1 MLTIKTYTYENGTTL
16 KAAESHLLENPG
28 NCVYILENGKQAY
41 IGQTV
46 HVDIREYQHGKD
58 KEKIKCNFKRIHII
72 DGENFDASPA
82 VHFESLLISLFKVDC
97 TFEVLNGNEGYREYL
112 YDREL
117 IFDLEFDKLWTKLR
131 EMGLVKTKT
140 AGEVMNSVLYK
151 YFPRAELTK
160 KQRDALENIIKALD
174 SGELT
179 APRSSPYKNRPVV
192 VEGDAGTGKT
202 VLAMALFQYL
212 MIHEPYRSKKIRYVV
227 AHTPIREVAKEVFR
241 DTKGLLGKYA
251 VSPAEV
257 TREHY
262 DILICDE
269 AHKLRRNYNLNTYA
283 GNYKK
288 NCKRLGLDTSSD
300 ELDWILK
307 QSDYQILFYD
317 PKQRVSPTSI
327 DTEYTKDRLN
337 YTFGRFRPIVLEEQ
351 MRIKAGKGYVDYI
364 YHILR
369 QACSSFESFSNYE
382 FRLFDSFREMR
393 DRLFEKEEKYG
404 LCRLCTGYGWEWKSK
419 KDKNAAD
426 IVLEGIEIQWNSC
439 IVGWLYDETLKE
451 EMGSVYSLHGLDLNF
466 AGVVIGRELY
476 YDEKEKKIKL
486 NKDLYFDN
494 TVKRGTSNE
503 DILEYLKNVYA
514 VLMTRGIEGTYVYV
528 CDEGLRRY
536 LKQFIPS

>member
-1 MLTIKTYTYENGTTL
+1 M
-16 KAAESHLLENPG
+16 
-28 NCVYILENGKQAY
+28 
-41 IGQTV
+41 
-46 HVDIREYQHGKD
+46 
-58 KEKIKCNFKRIHII
+58 
-72 DGENFDASPA
+72 
-82 VHFESLLISLFKVDC
+82 
-97 TFEVLNGNEGYREYL
+97 
-112 YDREL
+112 
-117 IFDLEFDKLWTKLR
+117 
-131 EMGLVKTKT
+131 
-140 AGEVMNSVLYK
+140 
-151 YFPRAELTK
+151 
-160 KQRDALENIIKALD
+160 
-174 SGELT
+174 
-179 APRSSPYKNRPVV
+179 
-192 VEGDAGTGKT
+192 
-202 VLAMALFQYL
+202 
-212 MIHEPYRSKKIRYVV
+212 
-227 AHTPIREVAKEVFR
+227 
-241 DTKGLLGKYA
+241 
-251 VSPAEV
+251 
-257 TREHY
+257 
-262 DILICDE
+262 
-269 AHKLRRNYNLNTYA
+269 
-283 GNYKK
+283 
-288 NCKRLGLDTSSD
+288 
-300 ELDWILK
+300 WI
-307 QSDYQILFYD
+307 
-317 PKQRVSPTSI
+317 
-327 DTEYTKDRLN
+327 
-337 YTFGRFRPIVLEEQ
+337 
-351 MRIKAGKGYVDYI
+351 I